1 MSAQSNQRPLLV
13 LVDGHAV
20 AYRAFFSIK
29 LENSHFFT
37 TSGEPTN
44 ATFGF
49 TRTILDIL
57 EDAPEY
63 FAISFD
69 KGLSDRDTLYP
80 DYKGT
85 REKMPDELR
94 VQLNRIEE
102 IVRAFN
108 IPVLALEGYEAD
120 DVIGTVT
127 QQAEEAGCDVLIVTG
142 DKDLLQLVSEHTHVQ
157 LPQRGGPGKGPAE
170 DIIYDLDTYAMR
182 YPALQPHQLVDLKAF
197 MGDNSDNIPGVAGI
211 GEKGALALVQTFGS
225 VEGVYE
231 HIHELKGSQKE
242 KLIAGRDMAFLSK
255 TLATIQRDVPITLHL
270 PACVTHDFD
279 PQVVNEVFRQVEFR
293 TMLSRLQ
300 KLTSRHGDSLPTQL
314 GQQMSMFGD
323 MVEVPPT
330 VASPTIVPYETIIVT
345 TEAQLAELAEVLNK
359 AAFIGFDTETTG
371 LDKMA
376 ESLVG
381 ISLAVDGTRGYYI
394 PVGHVPPNAPQG
406 TPLGIDPVAFHAHSQ
421 NGGPHQEDLIEG
433 HTPDQLPLHQVIEA
447 IRPALTN
454 PNIGKVAH
462 NANFDFVMLRRYGLE
477 VQPLTFDTMIAEWL
491 TNTSSRFLGLK
502 DLAAQRLNV
511 QMQKIEELIGT
522 GKNQISFARVAI
534 DRAAPYAVA
543 DAVVVLPLKEQLE
556 DELVQ
561 RDLRQL
567 LDEMEMPLV
576 TVLADIEMH
585 GVLLDLPFLKIMAN
599 ELGERLAQLEDD
611 IYLTS
616 GFGKFNINSLPQLSD
631 VLFGKL
637 GLDTAGLKKTKKTKN
652 FSLTADVLEE
662 MRDQHPIVPMLLEY
676 RQVQKLKS
684 TYVEA
689 LPALVNRYTGRVH
702 TSFNIT
708 GTSTGRVS
716 SNDPNLQNIPIR
728 SEEGRRIRRA
738 FIAPEGHVLVSADYS
753 QVELRILAHY
763 SGDTA
768 LLDAFKQGL
777 DIHASTAAAVHRIDI
792 QDVTYEQRSFAK
804 SVNFGLMYGMGAF
817 RLARESNLTLAE
829 ANAFINEYFA
839 RFPGVK
845 AYLDGSKELARQQ
858 GYLTTLLGRKRYF
871 PALQTTTDAVTRQR
885 VEREAINMPIQGTAA
900 DIMKIAMLRL
910 DAALKA
916 KHSRAAMILQVHDE
930 LVLEVPEDE
939 VEVVT
944 PLVVEV
950 MQNAYAL
957 KAPLR
962 ADARIGK
969 NWYEMTPYKR

>member
-1 MSAQSNQRPLLV
+1 MSEQANKRPLLV

-69 KGLSDRDTLYP
+69 KGLSGRDQLYP

-94 VQLNRIEE
+94 TQLGRIEE

-142 DKDLLQLVSEHTHVQ
+142 DKDLLQLVSPHTRVQ
-157 LPQRGGPGKGPAE
+157 LPQRGGPAAKGPVE
-170 DIIYDLDTYAMR
+170 DLVYDLDTYAAR

-225 VEGVYE
+225 LEGVYE
-231 HIHELKGSQKE
+231 RIHELKGSQKE
-242 KLIAGRDMAFLSK
+242 KLIAGREMAFLSK
-255 TLATIQRDVPITLHL
+255 TLATIKRDVPITLNL
-270 PACVTHDFD
+270 LACVTHDFD
-279 PQVVNEVFRQVEFR
+279 PEVVNEVFRQVEFR
-293 TMLSRLQ
+293 SMLTRLQ
-300 KLTSRHGDSLPTQL
+300 KLTNRTQTSPT
-314 GQQMSMFGD
+314 GQMSMFGEETPV
-323 MVEVPPT
+323 VETPSI
-330 VASPTIVPYETIIVT
+330 APYETIIVT
-345 TEAQLAELAEVLNK
+345 TPEQLAELAVVLN
-359 AAFIGFDTETTG
+359 AATVIGFDTETTG

-376 ESLVG
+376 ENLVG
-381 ISLAVDGTRGYYI
+381 ISLAVDGTQGYYI
-394 PVGHVPPNAPQG
+394 PVGHIPSNAPLGVPQG
-406 TPLGIDPVAFHAHSQ
+406 VNPATFHT
-421 NGGPHQEDLIEG
+421 NGGPHQNDLLEG
-433 HTPDQLPLHQVIEA
+433 YTPTQLPLQEVIEA
-447 IRPALTN
+447 IWPALTN
-454 PNIGKVAH
+454 PKIGKVAH
-462 NANFDFVMLRRYGLE
+462 NANYDFVMLRRYGLE
-477 VQPLTFDTMIAEWL
+477 IQPIVFDTMIAEWL
-491 TNTSSRFLGLK
+491 TNTTSRFLGLK
-502 DLAAQRLNV
+502 DLAGQRLNV

-534 DRAAPYAVA
+534 EKAAPYAVA

-556 DELVQ
+556 KELVE
-561 RDLRQL
+561 RDLHGL
-567 LDEMEMPLV
+567 LNEMEMPLV
-576 TVLADIEMH
+576 PVLADIEMH

-616 GFGKFNINSLPQLSD
+616 GYGKFNINSLPQLSD

-662 MRDQHPIVPMLLEY
+662 MRDQHPIIPMLLEY

-689 LPALVNRYTGRVH
+689 LPALVNKYTGRVH

-708 GTSTGRVS
+708 GTATGRVS

-728 SEEGRRIRRA
+728 SEEGRRVRRA
-738 FIAPEGHVLVSADYS
+738 FIAPEGHVLLSADYS

-768 LLDAFKQGL
+768 LLDAFRQGL

-792 QDVTYEQRSFAK
+792 KDVTYEQRAFAK

-817 RLARESNLTLAE
+817 RLAHDSDLTLAE
-829 ANAFINEYFA
+829 ANAFITEYFA

-885 VEREAINMPIQGTAA
+885 IEREAINMPIQGTAA
-900 DIMKIAMLRL
+900 DIMKIAMLNLARE
-910 DAALKA
+910 LKA
-916 KHSRAAMILQVHDE
+916 RNYRAAMILQVHDE

-939 VEVVT
+939 VDVVA
-944 PLVVEV
+944 PLIKGV
-950 MQNAYAL
+950 MEQAYTL

-969 NWYEMTPYKR
+969 NWHEMTSYKR